1 MAWLYAAGT
10 RTPAPTQAWSG
21 PVQLPACTAL
31 INASITPANG
41 TFNQTR
47 FFSQP
52 PLVRSTA
59 ATALKLHL
67 ALPRAQG
74 VHSSARAQACQ
85 SLGYCASAADL
96 RINCT
101 YCINQFAG
109 LMAAWMPG
117 LLAAPADGNMT
128 SSGAGMWMNAAMT
141 LKAQCNDTASNLQ
154 QLLGMAS
161 MIGTQM
167 APVFATGARNA
178 SAICLAN
185 QNVCDPGASQP
196 T

>member
-1 MAWLYAAGT
+1 MLNHKL
-10 RTPAPTQAWSG
+10 
-21 PVQLPACTAL
+21 LPIL
-31 INASITPANG
+31 
-41 TFNQTR
+41 
-47 FFSQP
+47 
-52 PLVRSTA
+52 
-59 ATALKLHL
+59 
-67 ALPRAQG
+67 QG
-74 VHSSARAQACQ
+74 VHSCACAQACQ

-109 LMAAWMPG
+109 LMAAWMQQPG
-117 LLAAPADGNMT
+117 LLAAPAGNMT
-128 SSGAGMWMNAAMT
+128 TSGAGMWNNGNNAAMA
-141 LKAQCNDTASNLQ
+141 LAAQCNDTANGLQ

-185 QNVCDPGASQP
+185 QNVCEPGDSQP
-196 T
+196 M